1 MAFRSIGELA
11 GTVLRDAKMAAA
23 ATKAQRELGT
33 PAGST
38 GATTHFMCDVGG
50 IGGGSH
56 REEQYEPPIA
66 QAGEG
71 PASNGIKGRGTNAPA
86 SGSSGQYGR
95 EGENTPGGKLDLG
108 GSIRLVSC
116 DMRREAPPPNRI
128 PHPALRRSKLIVI
141 EGGRHAST
149 G

>member
-50 IGGGSH
+50 MGGGSH
-56 REEQYEPPIA
+56 WEEQHEPPIA

-71 PASNGIKGRGTNAPA
+71 PASNGIKGPRGTAPSGVNAA
-86 SGSSGQYGR
+86 R
-95 EGENTPGGKLDLG
+95 EVTPRGVLK
-108 GSIRLVSC
+108 LVSC
-116 DMRREAPPPNRI
+116 DMRREAPPFRV

-141 EGGRHAST
+141 EGGRHAAST
-149 G
+149 VILSATTRPPR